1 MGRIVVLVLAALM
14 VVVGLLWTFQ
24 GLGYI
29 KGSSMTGEETWAVIG
44 PASRVRRGPGDRR
57 RPPPLTSE
65 QHNPCCRAC

>member
-44 PASRVRRGPGDRR
+44 PAFAGLGVALAIVAGRR
-57 RPPPLTSE
+57 R
-65 QHNPCCRAC
+65 